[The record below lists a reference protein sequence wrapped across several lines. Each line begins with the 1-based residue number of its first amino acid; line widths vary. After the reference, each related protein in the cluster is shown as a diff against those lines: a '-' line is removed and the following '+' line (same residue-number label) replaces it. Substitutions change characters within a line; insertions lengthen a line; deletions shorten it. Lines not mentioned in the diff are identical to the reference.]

1 MAEFKNRR
9 RAVKKERQL
18 SRRVQTVVRETK
30 KKRYADARDEDLKI
44 VNEGKQL
51 ADDLEALHNVRSS
64 KGTLKRE
71 EKELKREK
79 KAEVPEDS
87 DYDFSEF
94 N

>member
-1 MAEFKNRR
+1 MAEFKDRR

-71 EKELKREK
+71 EKELKRER

>member
-9 RAVKKERQL
+9 KAVKKERQL

-71 EKELKREK
+71 EKELKRER

>member
-9 RAVKKERQL
+9 KAVKKERQL

-71 EKELKREK
+71 EKEFKREK

-87 DYDFSEF
+87 EYDFSEF

>member
-9 RAVKKERQL
+9 KAVKKEKQL

-71 EKELKREK
+71 EKELKRER

>member
-9 RAVKKERQL
+9 KAVKKERQL

>member
-71 EKELKREK
+71 EKELKRER

>member
-9 RAVKKERQL
+9 KAVKKERQL
-18 SRRVQTVVRETK
+18 SRRVQTVIRETK
-30 KKRYADARDEDLKI
+30 KKRYTDARDEDLKI

-64 KGTLKRE
+64 KGTRKRE
-71 EKELKREK
+71 EKEFKREK

-87 DYDFSEF
+87 EYDFSEF

>member
-1 MAEFKNRR
+1 MAEFKERR
-9 RAVKKERQL
+9 KAVKKERQL

-71 EKELKREK
+71 EKELKRER

>member
-71 EKELKREK
+71 EKELKRER
-79 KAEVPEDS
+79 KAEVPADS

>member
-9 RAVKKERQL
+9 KAVKKERQL

-30 KKRYADARDEDLKI
+30 KKRYTDARDEDLKI

>member
-9 RAVKKERQL
+9 RAVKKERHL

-30 KKRYADARDEDLKI
+30 KKRYTDARDEYLKI

-71 EKELKREK
+71 EKELKRER

>member
-9 RAVKKERQL
+9 KAVKKERQL

-30 KKRYADARDEDLKI
+30 KKRYTDARDEDLKI

-71 EKELKREK
+71 EKELKRER